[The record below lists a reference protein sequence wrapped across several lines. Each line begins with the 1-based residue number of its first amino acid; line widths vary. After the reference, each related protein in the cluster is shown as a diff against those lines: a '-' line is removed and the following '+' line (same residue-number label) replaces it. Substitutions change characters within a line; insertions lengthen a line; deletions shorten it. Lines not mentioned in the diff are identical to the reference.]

1 MTGKLRFMLL
11 FLFLCFIVLC
21 SGESIAG
28 AAAQDKDTFRMRVD
42 VDVVTVEVT
51 AVDKNERPARNLK
64 IEDFQLY
71 EDGKLQDILSLDE
84 VNAESGTSALGASP
98 IGGNA
103 LLHGKSVL
111 IIFDDGDIAPENL
124 KISRDTAER
133 FVREHMRPQDLF
145 AVAAFRMGM
154 KLLQNFTRDR
164 EEVLAAVRQ
173 PAGPSAGGPLY
184 FEELLR
190 SLGKIFQLIAPI
202 KGQKSILIYSQWAPE
217 QSLAIQKTYL
227 KTLTA
232 AKKSNAVVYLVN
244 PQMLHSSTGDISNST
259 MGPILDFGW
268 DVVGR
273 LGANSSVGSLATME
287 ALARESG
294 GYSIYNTND
303 YNGELDEFDR
313 RISNY
318 YILGFE
324 SNNPK
329 HDGAFR
335 KLEIKTKAKGVNL
348 KYRPGYQDRHP
359 VDVLAGSKQEKTLLT
374 ALASPNKA
382 TQLPIT
388 FRPLYFYDPP
398 QAARVLIAVRLQTDK
413 IAFKKKGGQIG
424 ADLNIM
430 GVAYA
435 EDGSVAARFSET
447 LPLALDQEKNAES
460 RKGALRYLNYFK
472 LHPGKYRLK
481 LAASDESN
489 NLGATEQSLE
499 VPALPG
505 QGFAVSSLVVAEQ
518 LSQLPDLIKNLQSQL
533 LDQSNPLLFLKTQ
546 IEPSVENRL
555 PANSVILALFRIY
568 SVLRGTDQ
576 LELAAA
582 AALLNA
588 KGEKIAILPIPL
600 KETMFSVSPSEAVV
614 GLRLPFPNVPP
625 GKYRLMIEIAEKGS
639 GQSATLQTD
648 IEYVQ

>member
-1 MTGKLRFMLL
+1 MAAFMCRIWRCSGIAGFLL
-11 FLFLCFIVLC
+11 IILCCSFLFPQ
-21 SGESIAG
+21 S
-28 AAAQDKDTFRMRVD
+28 KD
-42 VDVVTVEVT
+42 
-51 AVDKNERPARNLK
+51 AKK
-64 IEDFQLY
+64 
-71 EDGKLQDILSLDE
+71 
-84 VNAESGTSALGASP
+84 GASRKDQP
-98 IGGNA
+98 SYAVKVRSVVISATVMDKAGNPVTD
-103 LLHGKSVL
+103 LTSSEFRVYDEGK
-111 IIFDDGDIAPENL
+111 P
-124 KISRDTAER
+124 
-133 FVREHMRPQDLF
+133 
-145 AVAAFRMGM
+145 
-154 KLLQNFTRDR
+154 
-164 EEVLAAVRQ
+164 
-173 PAGPSAGGPLY
+173 
-184 FEELLR
+184 
-190 SLGKIFQLIAPI
+190 
-202 KGQKSILIYSQWAPE
+202 
-217 QSLAIQKTYL
+217 
-227 KTLTA
+227 
-232 AKKSNAVVYLVN
+232 
-244 PQMLHSSTGDISNST
+244 
-259 MGPILDFGW
+259 
-268 DVVGR
+268 
-273 LGANSSVGSLATME
+273 
-287 ALARESG
+287 
-294 GYSIYNTND
+294 
-303 YNGELDEFDR
+303 
-313 RISNY
+313 
-318 YILGFE
+318 
-324 SNNPK
+324 
-329 HDGAFR
+329 
-335 KLEIKTKAKGVNL
+335 
-348 KYRPGYQDRHP
+348 
-359 VDVLAGSKQEKTLLT
+359 
-374 ALASPNKA
+374 
-382 TQLPIT
+382 T

-424 ADLNIM
+424 ADLNIL

-435 EDGSVAARFSET
+435 EDGSVAARFSGT

-472 LHPGKYRLK
+472 LRPGKYRLK

-555 PANSVILALFRIY
+555 PSNSAILALFRIY

-614 GLRLPFPNVPP
+614 GLRLPFRNVPP